1 MSYKD
6 DDAEKDLTIQRM
18 CVAHTCDGDNNYKEG
33 SEQEAKSLQ
42 QKIEEEHLLWMS
54 WLQEWIETDQLL
66 YLYQH
71 WLTYIN
77 SALHWYLVAQLIS
90 TLVLNRLREHP

>member
-6 DDAEKDLTIQRM
+6 DDAEKNLTIQRM

-42 QKIEEEHLLWMS
+42 QKIEEEHLL
-54 WLQEWIETDQLL
+54 
-66 YLYQH
+66 
-71 WLTYIN
+71 
-77 SALHWYLVAQLIS
+77 
-90 TLVLNRLREHP
+90 